1 MNSPLRFASFAV
13 RCIAILSM
21 TVVLHGGTLAAQQ
34 PDSRKQIE
42 PRPSSEAQLAKGIIN
57 FDDLRMDVEKDAAVT
72 EDDVTDRIKEKIS
85 GRTVKLKGYMLPS
98 TVFQNKNIKAFV
110 LVRDNLECCFGP
122 GAAIFD
128 CVYINMVG
136 DNSAEFKRTP
146 VTVEGRFEVD
156 METYKYPGGKGPRG
170 ASHLA
175 IFKMSATSVK

>member
-1 MNSPLRFASFAV
+1 MISESLFAPRLWKTSVFLLL
-13 RCIAILSM
+13 IAYSA
-21 TVVLHGGTLAAQQ
+21 GASAQK
-34 PDSRKQIE
+34 PETRKKVK

-57 FDDLRMDVEKDAAVT
+57 FDDLIMDVEKDAAVT
-72 EDDVTDRIKEKIS
+72 EDDLTKRIKEKIN
-85 GRTVKLKGYMLPS
+85 GRKVKLRGYMLPS
-98 TVFQNKNIKAFV
+98 TIFQSKNIKAFV

-122 GAAIFD
+122 GAAIYD

-146 VTVEGRFEVD
+146 VTVEGEFEVD

-175 IFKMSATSVK
+175 IFKINATSVK